1 MGVISNPSVRTP
13 LTAISV
19 ALTLESNSNHER
31 QSFPAGVWTV
41 ALCEQHMS
49 RSSCDSPICNV
60 DSQSCPACSAMIFI
74 YLGTVRVVEE
84 CRELVRGTQ
93 VPLLEAFVNH
103 ARCSFAER
111 LRFITSRI
119 NLVSPENMDNSRA
132 TLVLKDWY
140 LFNQNSSVRRASSRQ
155 QAY

>member
-1 MGVISNPSVRTP
+1 
-13 LTAISV
+13 
-19 ALTLESNSNHER
+19 
-31 QSFPAGVWTV
+31 
-41 ALCEQHMS
+41 
-49 RSSCDSPICNV
+49 
-60 DSQSCPACSAMIFI
+60 MIFI
-74 YLGTVRVVEE
+74 YLGTIRVVEE

-93 VPLLEAFVNH
+93 VPFLEAFVNH

-119 NLVSPENMDNSRA
+119 NFVSPKNMDYSRA

-140 LFNQNSSVRRASSRQ
+140 LFNQNSSVRRASSRR